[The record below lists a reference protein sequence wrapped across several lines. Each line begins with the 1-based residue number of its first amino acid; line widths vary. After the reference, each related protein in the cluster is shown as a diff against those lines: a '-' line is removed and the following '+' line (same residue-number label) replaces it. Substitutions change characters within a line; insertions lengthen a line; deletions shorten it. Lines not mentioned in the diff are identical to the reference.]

1 MKSDAKL
8 REDVMEELRWEPSV
22 KETDIGV
29 AVKEGVVTLSGFVES
44 YAEKFA
50 AERAVERV
58 AGVRAIAEEL
68 KVRLPSALTR
78 SDADIAHAAA
88 NALDWDTEVPA
99 GVKAK
104 VENGWVTLEGHC
116 EWHYQRTAAE
126 RAVRYL
132 SGVKGVTNLI
142 GVVPKQP
149 SPSEVKVKIR
159 EALRR
164 RAETEADR
172 IVVEA
177 SDGKVM
183 LKGTVNSWRE
193 RSDVE
198 RAAWAAPGVSQV
210 VDNIS
215 VTP

>member
-58 AGVRAIAEEL
+58 AGVRAIAEEV